1 MEANNNKS
9 NLNFAMYG
17 QVTIESAIFRAY
29 CIYMANESSKDK
41 GYGKHLIK
49 CEWINSENN
58 NFKLSSIASYFGIST
73 PDFINEI
80 VLKSLAFAYYTDT
93 DCVEF
98 EIGTNY
104 GNMDLISEKI
114 NGQRNC
120 TLEFDNFSFKFSNL
134 PIIGKLVQGEDCFCL
149 NKFEYN
155 PPNGE
160 GKKSFNLDF
169 ALRIDDKD
177 FNFCNEDQKPSD
189 KNATLAANNHK
200 ICSGENSRNLCG
212 DDKTEVKWIDVNKSF
227 KVLHIDKI
235 GAAFDG
241 KNIIVYLNA
250 GFSIMEL
257 QIDFYGL
264 YFSVNLG
271 SDAKKFDF
279 GLKGLDVSF
288 NRNPIAIS
296 GGLYHIIDKDHPD
309 LYNGELMFKFGK
321 YGFNALGSYC
331 DNNGDPSFFLYLM
344 LSAPLGGPP
353 FFFIEGLAL
362 GMGINRGINLPDI
375 KSVNKF
381 PFVAA
386 AMGDNVAGGL
396 NPKSEISD
404 VLTELSDWI
413 YISNGEFFLTGGI
426 KFNTFGLLNSFALVT
441 VEFGNKLCFS
451 LLGMSE
457 ASIPPNIDSGKSP
470 IAYAQLALKAVIDPS
485 EGLME
490 IIGSLTDESYIL
502 DKNCKVTGGFAFC
515 SWFGG
520 ERKGDFFVSIGGCHN
535 TNFINKDA
543 HGNPL
548 YPELDKVGIN
558 WQITNNL
565 KFTAGAYFAITP
577 ACIMAGADLSLTYD
591 AGNLKA
597 WLNAN
602 ADFFLKWKPFFYEAD
617 ISISIGASYTL
628 NVWFIHKTFTVE
640 LGASMQLWGPNFS
653 GNIRIS
659 WFTISFGESYCKAEP
674 ISWNDFSN
682 SFLLPNKS
690 NTLSSGNSSTKNNI
704 NSINISEGLL
714 KIKKDGD
721 DNRYYVSADNL
732 KITTNSLMPCSEL
745 QLAGV
750 GKTLPIPVKND
761 NDKLG
766 IVPMGIKDYSS
777 TITIKFIFV
786 DREELIDFDK
796 LDCTVEYGNFAPAL
810 WKSDEP
816 GINDV
821 KSINA
826 PMGISL
832 KIDQSKIIATNIL
845 PKQQKEEFY
854 KMENLLEDEPIGKSF
869 SWNAQSLPEKKDYS
883 KYEKD
888 NIMTIISETVN
899 ENNVRNSIVSLLSDK
914 FALNSKVNFKE
925 MGEHSRNYLMAYPI
939 IKATGGQYD

>member
-1 MEANNNKS
+1 
-9 NLNFAMYG
+9 MYG
-17 QVTIESAIFRAY
+17 QVNIESAIFKAQY
-29 CIYMANESSKDK
+29 IYKVNESNGDKD
-41 GYGKHLIK
+41 YGNHVIK

-58 NFKLSSIASYFGIST
+58 NFKLSSIANHFGIST

-80 VLKSLAFAYYTDT
+80 VLKSLSFSYYTDSSY
-93 DCVEF
+93 VVLG
-98 EIGTNY
+98 IWTNY
-104 GNMDLISEKI
+104 GGMHIISQKKGEH
-114 NGQRNC
+114 RNC
-120 TLEFDNFSFKFSNL
+120 ILEFKNFSFKFSSL
-134 PIIGKLVQGEDCFCL
+134 PIIGRLVQGDDCFCL
-149 NKFEYN
+149 NKFQYN
-155 PPNGE
+155 PPE
-160 GKKSFNLDF
+160 KKGKSSFNLDF
-169 ALRIDDKD
+169 ELKIDGEDFKYGNKD
-177 FNFCNEDQKPSD
+177 QQSSD
-189 KNATLAANNHK
+189 KNSALAVSNDKN
-200 ICSGENSRNLCG
+200 CSDKDSQNLCG
-212 DDKTEVKWIDVNKSF
+212 DDKTGVKWIDINKSF
-227 KVLHIDKI
+227 KVLHISKI

-250 GFSIMEL
+250 GFSIIGL

-264 YFSVNLG
+264 YFSVALG
-271 SDAKKFDF
+271 SDEKKFDF

-288 NRNPIAIS
+288 NRDPIAIS

-309 LYNGELMFKFGK
+309 LYNGELMFRFGK

-331 DNNGDPSFFLYLM
+331 DNNGNPSFFLYLM
-344 LSAPLGGPP
+344 LSVPLGGSP

-362 GMGINRGINLPDI
+362 GMGVNRGVNLPDV

-386 AMGDNVAGGL
+386 AMGSNEDGGL
-396 NPKSEISD
+396 NPKSQISD

-451 LLGMSE
+451 LLGLSE
-457 ASIPPNIDSGKSP
+457 ASIPPNIDSRKSS

-490 IIGSLTDESYIL
+490 IIGCLTDESYIL

-535 TNFINKDA
+535 ANFKNKDA
-543 HGNPL
+543 DGNPL

-558 WQITNNL
+558 WQITDNL

-577 ACIMAGADLSLTYD
+577 ACIMTGADLSITYD
-591 AGNLKA
+591 SGNLKA

-640 LGASMQLWGPNFS
+640 LGASMQLWGPDFS
-653 GNIRIS
+653 GNIEINWFIIS
-659 WFTISFGESYCKAEP
+659 FTISFGDKNCKAAP
-674 ISWNDFSN
+674 IISWEDFSK
-682 SFLLPNKS
+682 SFLPQNKS
-690 NTLSSGNSSTKNNI
+690 NAPVSENSSTKNNI

-714 KIKKDGD
+714 KIKKDD
-721 DNRYYVSADNL
+721 HDNNYYYVSADTF
-732 KITTNSLMPCSEL
+732 KVTTNSVMPCSKL
-745 QLAGV
+745 IISGV
-750 GKTLPIPVKND
+750 GESLSVPLESS

-766 IVPMGIKDYSS
+766 VVPMGIEDYTS
-777 TITIKFIFV
+777 TITVTITFEKDGSV
-786 DREELIDFDK
+786 ELHDFD
-796 LDCTVEYGNFAPAL
+796 CTAEYGNFAPAL

-816 GINDV
+816 EINDV
-821 KSINA
+821 KSIRA

-832 KIDQSKIIATNIL
+832 KVDRSKITAKNIL
-845 PKQQKEEFY
+845 PKPQDKDLYE
-854 KMENLLEDEPIGKSF
+854 MEKLFTDEPINKSF
-869 SWNAQSLPEKKDYS
+869 SWKAQSLPEKKDYAEY
-883 KYEKD
+883 KND
-888 NIMTIISETVN
+888 NIMTMISETVKDN
-899 ENNVRNSIVSLLSDK
+899 SVRNNIFNLLSDK
-914 FALNSKVNFKE
+914 FRLNSKVNFKE
-925 MGEHSRNYLMAYPI
+925 IGDHPKDYLLAYPT
-939 IKATGGQYD
+939 IKTTGGQYDMEEVTK

>member
-1 MEANNNKS
+1 
-9 NLNFAMYG
+9 MYG
-17 QVTIESAIFRAY
+17 QVNIESAIFRAY
-29 CIYMANESSKDK
+29 YIYKVNESSEDED
-41 GYGKHLIK
+41 YGKHLIK

-58 NFKLSSIASYFGIST
+58 NFKLSSIANHFGIST

-80 VLKSLAFAYYTDT
+80 VLKSISFSYYTDSE
-93 DCVEF
+93 CVEF
-98 EIGTNY
+98 GIGTNY
-104 GNMDLISEKI
+104 GDMDIISEK
-114 NGQRNC
+114 NNRQRNC
-120 TLEFDNFSFKFSNL
+120 ILKFNDFSFKFSNL

-155 PPNGE
+155 PPNE
-160 GKKSFNLDF
+160 KSQSSFDLDF
-169 ALRIDDKD
+169 ELRIDGED
-177 FNFCNEDQKPSD
+177 FKFGNEVQKSSD
-189 KNATLAANNHK
+189 NNVALPADNDK
-200 ICSGENSRNLCG
+200 ICSGENSQNLCG

-227 KVLHIDKI
+227 KVLRINKI

-257 QIDFYGL
+257 QLDFYGL
-264 YFSVNLG
+264 YFSVALG
-271 SDAKKFDF
+271 SDEKKFDF

-288 NRNPIAIS
+288 NRDPIAIS

-309 LYNGELMFKFGK
+309 LYNGELMLKLGK

-331 DNNGDPSFFLYLM
+331 DNNGNPSFFLYLM
-344 LSAPLGGPP
+344 LSVPLGGPP

-362 GMGINRGINLPDI
+362 GMGVNRGVNLPDV

-386 AMGDNVAGGL
+386 VMGNNKNGSL
-396 NPKSEISD
+396 NSKSEISD

-426 KFNTFGLLNSFALVT
+426 KFNTFGLLNSFALIT
-441 VEFGNKLCFS
+441 VEFGNKLRFS
-451 LLGMSE
+451 LLGLSE

-515 SWFGG
+515 SWFAG

-543 HGNPL
+543 YGNSL

-565 KFTAGAYFAITP
+565 KFTANAYFAITP
-577 ACIMAGADLSLTYD
+577 ACIMAGAELSLTYD

-640 LGASMQLWGPNFS
+640 LGASMQLWGPDFS
-653 GNIRIS
+653 GNIKINWFIIS
-659 WFTISFGESYCKAEP
+659 FTISFGDSYCKAEP
-674 ISWNDFSN
+674 ISWDDFSN
-682 SFLLPNKS
+682 SFLQKNQS
-690 NTLSSGNSSTKNNI
+690 NTLSSENSSTKNNI

-721 DNRYYVSADNL
+721 DNHYYVSADTF
-732 KITTNSLMPCSEL
+732 KITTNSVMPCSEL
-745 QLAGV
+745 KLAGREKALFEGV
-750 GKTLPIPVKND
+750 ED
-761 NDKLG
+761 LG

-777 TITIKFIFV
+777 TITVTLTFEKGPVDLDKFNY
-786 DREELIDFDK
+786 
-796 LDCTVEYGNFAPAL
+796 TAEYGNFAPAL
-810 WKSDEP
+810 WNGDEP

-821 KSINA
+821 NSIKA
-826 PMGISL
+826 LMGISIN
-832 KIDQSKIIATNIL
+832 IDQSKIMATNIL
-845 PKQQKEEFY
+845 PNQQGKDSNEQKDFY
-854 KMENLLEDEPIGKSF
+854 KMENILEDEPISKSF
-869 SWNAQSLPEKKDYS
+869 SWSTQSLPEKKVYAKCENDKIMTNIS
-883 KYEKD
+883 DSIKD
-888 NIMTIISETVN
+888 NEGRNRII
-899 ENNVRNSIVSLLSDK
+899 SLLSDK
-914 FALNSKVNFKE
+914 FGLNSKVNFKE
-925 MGEHSRNYLMAYPI
+925 IGENPEYYLMAYPML
-939 IKATGGQYD
+939 KTTGGQYDIEEVTK